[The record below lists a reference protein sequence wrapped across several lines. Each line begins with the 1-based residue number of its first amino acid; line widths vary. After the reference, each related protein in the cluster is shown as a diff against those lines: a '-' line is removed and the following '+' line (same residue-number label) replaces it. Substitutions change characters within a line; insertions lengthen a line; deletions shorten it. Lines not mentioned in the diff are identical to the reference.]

1 MGNTSVI
8 PIRNI
13 KFQKPGGWNY
23 DFKLIPK
30 KEAQVINY
38 KMYEEFKPAVLDR
51 VFLPFNYER
60 V

>member
-13 KFQKPGGWNY
+13 KFQKLGGGNY

-30 KEAQVINY
+30 KEAQAINY
-38 KMYEEFKPAVLDR
+38 KLYE
-51 VFLPFNYER
+51 
-60 V
+60 